1 MLTPTF
7 IGVSIFYLVWNCFV
21 TTTPS
26 TKVYVTTNVI
36 KGVSGS
42 GGSPQFVKCFTN
54 SNSAVR
60 YYRKVLLLSVE
71 LRIVDFAVESAKLHK
86 GVMVTG
92 LYDIAV
98 LHNKY
103 QVGVLDCRKPVRDN
117 KACSAARQ

>member
-1 MLTPTF
+1 M
-7 IGVSIFYLVWNCFV
+7 
-21 TTTPS
+21 TTPL

-92 LYDIAV
+92 LYDVAV

-103 QVGVLDCRKPVRDN
+103 QVGVLDCRKPVRVSTLLV
-117 KACSAARQ
+117 ASSRISIGAFSVIALAIATSYF